1 MMTAE
6 TATHTPGP
14 WAQSGQTIRSAAGIN
29 IARTAFNF
37 AVDQSE
43 DAQWNGGGPLEPE
56 AAANAALITAAP
68 GLLAAA
74 EAMIGSFSWLLDE
87 ASDAHGKC
95 NLSDDTECREGSR
108 PTDHEEIR
116 DAYVLRRV
124 IKTTIAQAREGG
136 AS

>member
-1 MMTAE
+1 MMTTE

-56 AAANAALITAAP
+56 AAANANLIARAP
-68 GLLAAA
+68 SLLAEVESLKA
-74 EAMIGSFSWLLDE
+74 ENARLKAQL
-87 ASDAHGKC
+87 A
-95 NLSDDTECREGSR
+95 
-108 PTDHEEIR
+108 
-116 DAYVLRRV
+116 
-124 IKTTIAQAREGG
+124 TT
-136 AS
+136 

>member
-1 MMTAE
+1 MITTE

-14 WAQSGQTIRSAAGIN
+14 WRKRVTGEGGPANSIRDAHGDIIATYQGHWGVTWEEREAEAEAN
-29 IARTAFNF
+29 GNLIAR
-37 AVDQSE
+37 
-43 DAQWNGGGPLEPE
+43 
-56 AAANAALITAAP
+56 AP
-68 GLLAAA
+68 SLLAVA

-108 PTDHEEIR
+108 PPDHEEIR
-116 DAYVLRRV
+116 DAYLLRRE
-124 IKTTIAQAREGG
+124 IEATIAQAREGG